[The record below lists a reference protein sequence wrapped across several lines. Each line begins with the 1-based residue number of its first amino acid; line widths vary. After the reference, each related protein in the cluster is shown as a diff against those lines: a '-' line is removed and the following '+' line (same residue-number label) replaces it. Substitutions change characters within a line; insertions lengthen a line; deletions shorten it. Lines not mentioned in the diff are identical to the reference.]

1 MLSRIGMVTDATM
14 PDPDFT
20 RLPDP
25 DPAVF
30 TAPLKRPDHIGKDW
44 IEPAQRSYGSDENA
58 VWDAKKPDER
68 LDNFST
74 DIDILDA
81 FEYSWEPFI
90 PKLCPDM
97 KER

>member
-1 MLSRIGMVTDATM
+1 M
-14 PDPDFT
+14 
-20 RLPDP
+20 
-25 DPAVF
+25 
-30 TAPLKRPDHIGKDW
+30 
-44 IEPAQRSYGSDENA
+44 
-58 VWDAKKPDER
+58 WDSKKPDER

-90 PKLCPDM
+90 SKLCPDM